1 MQVQFEAPENG
12 WILIELTLVKSS
24 RRALVAHIPDDV
36 LTQLICALVRL
47 QAGSPIEQ
55 VTWSLEP
62 DLWTWSFARLEN
74 EVVEFRESISP
85 ELQSSARLPLTE
97 LLRIFTSALTR
108 LESAEIWSAE
118 DRPRHWTWEFPSRDL
133 AILREKSG

>member
-1 MQVQFEAPENG
+1 MQIEFEAPEHG
-12 WILIELTLVKSS
+12 WMLVELALADSS
-24 RRALVAHIPDDV
+24 RRALVSHIPDDV

-47 QAGSPIEQ
+47 RAGSTSEE

-62 DLWTWSFARLEN
+62 ALWTWRFARHED
-74 EVVEFRESISP
+74 EVEVHESISP
-85 ELQSSARLPLTE
+85 DLRSSARLPLAK
-97 LLRIFTSALTR
+97 LLRSFTSALTR

-118 DRPRHWTWEFPSRDL
+118 DRARHWTWEFPSRDL